1 MFKGPLHSEMQH
13 ETHIEEMRLVKI
25 GLQELLNLDSI
36 ESVIYDENIENIV
49 KVFQAK
55 YNLNV
60 DGIFG
65 NKCWAVMK
73 S

>member
-1 MFKGPLHSEMQH
+1 MK
-13 ETHIEEMRLVKI
+13 LVKI

-36 ESVIYDENIENIV
+36 DSSIYDENFENIV
-49 KVFQAK
+49 KNFQAK

>member
-1 MFKGPLHSEMQH
+1 MQH
-13 ETHIEEMRLVKI
+13 ETHLQEMRLVKI

-36 ESVIYDENIENIV
+36 DSSIYDENFENIV
-49 KVFQAK
+49 KNFQEK